1 MDNMEH
7 HRKGFDT
14 MVEALNDLTK
24 RGYSGNLKLREHYLE
39 EEERK
44 LMLYPEQFKVVETYR
59 FEGMSDPEDNSI
71 IYAIESLDGTFKGVL
86 VNAYGAYAERAS
98 SDMIRKLDIET
109 YH

>member
-14 MVEALNDLTK
+14 MVEALADLAK
-24 RGYSGNLKLREHYLE
+24 RGYKGNLSLREHYLE
-39 EEERK
+39 DAEAQ
-44 LMLYPEQFKVVETYR
+44 LMLYPEHFKVVEAYR
-59 FEGMSDPEDNSI
+59 FEGMSDPEDNSVV
-71 IYAIESLDGTFKGVL
+71 YAIESLDGKFKGVL

-98 SDMIRKLDIET
+98 SDMIRKLNIDE